1 MSTHTQHTPIY
12 RIGAVS
18 RSAGVP
24 VSTLRVWETRHR
36 AFSPTKTQG
45 QQRLYSEQDLAKARL
60 LKQLSLEG
68 HSISAIASLDLAHLR
83 SLCQPPSAH
92 SPRAPDPHA
101 ALNTAVVG
109 LGLAN
114 RIESITMA
122 AAMGSHRCHVTAV
135 FDDLK
140 AALQTTWETSTQ
152 VLLIKVNSLQDSV
165 FADIQTLVAKH
176 AFAQTVVLYHF
187 APEGVVQAMRRAGL
201 VLRRD
206 PIADA
211 ELAELLQSVLF
222 SPMDAVPQW
231 ASGAA
236 TQRKYSDQTL
246 RRVAGISTDVLCECP
261 KHVAELIAQLASFEQ
276 YSQECLNQNAE
287 DAQLHAY
294 LSAISGS
301 ARAVFENA
309 LERIAAHEGIDLN
322 EPRA

>member
-1 MSTHTQHTPIY
+1 MSDNPNQVPIY

-18 RSAGVP
+18 RSTGVP
-24 VSTLRVWETRHR
+24 VSTLRVWEARHR
-36 AFSPTKTQG
+36 AFSPTKTEG

-68 HSISAIASLDLAHLR
+68 HSISAIARLDLVHLR
-83 SLCQPPSAH
+83 RLCQSPSVPSPGATEPP
-92 SPRAPDPHA
+92 A

-122 AAMGSHRCHVTAV
+122 CAMGSHRCHVSAV

-140 AALQTTWETSTQ
+140 AAQQATWEAPAQ
-152 VLLIKVNSLQDSV
+152 ALLIKVNSLHNSV
-165 FADIQTLVAKH
+165 FADIQALMAKH

-187 APEGVVQAMRRAGL
+187 APEVVVQAMRRAGL
-201 VLRRD
+201 VVRRD
-206 PIADA
+206 PITDA

-222 SPMDAVPQW
+222 SPMDAAPQW

-276 YSQECLNQNAE
+276 YSQECLNQNAD

-294 LSAISGS
+294 LRALSGS

-309 LERIAAHEGIDLN
+309 LERIAAHEGIDLS
-322 EPRA
+322 EPKA

>member
-1 MSTHTQHTPIY
+1 MSLDPNHAPIY

-24 VSTLRVWETRHR
+24 VSTLRVWETRYR
-36 AFSPTKTQG
+36 AFSPTKTEG

-60 LKQLSLEG
+60 LKQLSMEG
-68 HSISAIASLDLAHLR
+68 HSISAMASLDLAHLR
-83 SLCQPPSAH
+83 RLCKPPSEPNP
-92 SPRAPDPHA
+92 SVPEPQA
-101 ALNTAVVG
+101 ALNTTVVG
-109 LGLAN
+109 LSLAN
-114 RIESITMA
+114 RIESITLA
-122 AAMGSHRCHVTAV
+122 SAMGPHRCHVTAV

-140 AALQTTWETSTQ
+140 LAQQATLYASTQ

-187 APEGVVQAMRRAGL
+187 APDVVVQNMRRAGL
-201 VLRRD
+201 VVRRD
-206 PIADA
+206 PIADT

-222 SPMDAVPQW
+222 SPMDAAPQW

-236 TQRKYSDQTL
+236 TLRKYSDQTL

-261 KHVAELIAQLASFEQ
+261 KHVAELISQLASFEQ
-276 YSQECLNQNAE
+276 YSQECLNQNAD
-287 DAQLHAY
+287 DARLHAY
-294 LSAISGS
+294 LRSISGS

-322 EPRA
+322 EPKA